1 MRLELGLVAV
11 LVLLVSACGG
21 GGGGSNGG
29 GSIGGGTSL
38 AAPGQLILTATGQDQ
53 ITLTWTAP
61 SGGCDGYEL
70 EASIGA
76 EPFEKVHSGLI
87 PNTYTGLSLTFSATA
102 PDNTIYKFR
111 LRAAK
116 GAAFSSYTNEAMH
129 ARGPNTPMQVT
140 ATYNWTTLSVVLTWT
155 RNTSGSDGLTIER
168 AECSAYGTLSGGWT
182 ALPVTDPLA
191 STFADNTIAPNLY
204 YTYRISN
211 RSGSRTSQPSTP
223 SQPVYTGLTSIAW
236 VNAYYDSNRLGVQVS
251 WSASTPAPDS
261 VRLERSDCDANG
273 TPLGTWSLLDLP
285 AGYQTSFLDQSIQ
298 EGGIYAYRASNIY
311 GQTPST
317 PYQMYY
323 GVTVP
328 LLAPINLQVTPVV
341 GGLQLTWQNRS
352 VAANQ
357 VVIRRTPYT
366 GFSADLAILSP
377 STTGYL
383 DPATSLGYFTYT
395 VVAKN
400 NNLETSS
407 NPVAGTTP
415 NPPDALA
422 LTASALNYP
431 SAADAA
437 IRATGSWAFAT
448 TLPFGVLSNTDPWPA
463 FFPGNASRWSTPILQ
478 VDRQGWPHALYASP
492 STTTTGESALN
503 HLWYDGSGWKTET
516 VASAKIPWNS
526 ANSGWTFQLD
536 STGNP
541 HVLLDHTSTQ
551 YPSDGS
557 TSTLSYLHKVSGVW
571 SEEPLS
577 VLSPSVNNIGT
588 YHIRLEHS
596 DTPHLLIG
604 NWSSVIDYARTGLG
618 TWTSS
623 TLPTGTVKAGWY
635 DFLDGVW
642 VDARNGWVFYEA
654 YVNGNG
660 LVYGLYVIQMKDGAW
675 LPAELLGTRAHDG
688 ASTTAQAAISPDRTR
703 IAVVHNTS
711 AGIKAYHQSAGGWHQ
726 TLVAPYAGGYPLLR
740 IGFDGNQKIHILT
753 AATAGFVDYH
763 E

>member
-1 MRLELGLVAV
+1 MRLKSGLVAV
-11 LVLLVSACGG
+11 LVLLVAACGG

-29 GSIGGGTSL
+29 GNSL

-70 EASIGA
+70 EASIGTD
-76 EPFEKVHSGLI
+76 PFEKVHAGLI

-102 PDNTIYKFR
+102 PDNTTYKFR
-111 LRAAK
+111 LRAAR
-116 GAAFSSYTNEAMH
+116 GTSFSSYSDEATYS
-129 ARGPNTPMQVT
+129 RGPNTPTGAT
-140 ATYNWTTLSVVLTWT
+140 ASYDWNTSSVILTWT
-155 RNTSGSDGLTIER
+155 RNTTGSDGLTIER
-168 AECSAYGTLSGGWT
+168 AECSAYGSQNGGWT
-182 ALPVTDPLA
+182 ALAVTDPLA
-191 STFADNTIAPNLY
+191 STFADNGISPNLY

-211 RSGSRTSQPSTP
+211 RNGSRSSQPSTP
-223 SQPVYTGLTSIAW
+223 TQPVYTGLASIAW
-236 VNAYYDSNRLGVQVS
+236 VNAYYDSNLLGVQVS
-251 WSASTPAPDS
+251 WSSSTPVPDS
-261 VRLERSDCDANG
+261 VRLERTLCDANG
-273 TPLGTWSLLDLP
+273 MPLGNWTLVNLP
-285 AGYQTSFLDQSIQ
+285 AGYQTSFLDQAPQ
-298 EGGIYAYRASNIY
+298 EGGIYAYRAANIY
-311 GQTPST
+311 GQTASI

-328 LLAPINLQVTPVV
+328 LLAPINLQVTAAP

-366 GFSADLAILSP
+366 GFSPDLAILSP
-377 STTGYL
+377 GTTGYL
-383 DPATSLGYFTYT
+383 DPATSLGYYTYT

-407 NPVAGTTP
+407 NPVAGATP

-422 LTASALNYP
+422 LTASVLNYP
-431 SAADAA
+431 NAVDAA

-448 TLPFGVLSNTDPWPA
+448 ASPFGVLSNTDPWPA

-503 HLWYDGSGWKTET
+503 HMWYDGSGWKTET

-557 TSTLSYLHKVSGVW
+557 TSTLSYLHKVSGAW

-588 YHIRLEHS
+588 YHIRLEDS

-604 NWSSVIDYARTGLG
+604 NWSSVLDYARTGPG

-623 TLPTGTVKAGWY
+623 TLPTGTVNAGWY
-635 DFLDGVW
+635 DFLDGIW
-642 VDARNGWVFYEA
+642 VDTRNGWVFYEG

-660 LVYGLYVIQMKDGAW
+660 LSYGLYVIQMKDGVW
-675 LPAELLGTRAHDG
+675 LPAELLGARGHDG
-688 ASTTAQAAISPDRTR
+688 ASTTAQAAVSPDRTR
-703 IAVVHNTS
+703 AAIVYNTS
-711 AGIKAYHQSAGGWHQ
+711 AGIKAFHQTATGWHK
-726 TLVAPYAGGYPLLR
+726 TLVAPYTGGYPLLR
-740 IGFDGNQKIHILT
+740 IGFDGNQKVHILT
-753 AATAGFVDYH
+753 ATTAGFVDYH